1 MWFENSFRRHLLD
14 MHITDWDDGVF
25 LSEFSPEKYYENL
38 KRANV
43 KSAMIYLQSHVG
55 YCYYPTKTGVMHPA
69 FEKDPDAMKR
79 LIDMCHEG
87 GIDVVAY
94 YSINYNTIESKRHSD
109 WSMVRA
115 GGIEPQP
122 HMFSGGRYGVC
133 CPNNPDYLQFMLD
146 QTTEILEYADMD
158 GIFYDMP
165 FWMYPCHCE
174 HCKRRYKEEFGKE
187 LPEGANAKGW
197 KQFLF
202 DREKWADE
210 YLSKLNAHAK
220 KIKPDISVQFNYAY
234 AVLNA
239 LDRFGSECV
248 NKYQEYASG
257 DIYGSFFRHS
267 FACKVFAASTNMKP
281 FENMTGRC
289 DPGLSSHTIT
299 KSPDRFRLA
308 TMLTTAHHG
317 ANFVIDAIDPVG
329 TMDSRFYDKLGKQYK
344 EVEHYEPYL
353 KTGEMI
359 EDVGLFY
366 IMEARSDQS
375 TGSDGAFCHYNATL
389 QAATTLANLHI
400 PYGILTQ
407 DKCDNID
414 KHKIVVLS
422 NPVHLRTDTLQKI
435 KAYVEKGGTLYV
447 SGGEQAE
454 LLELIGTKQVGT
466 TKQDSTYIAPLPQY
480 EELFNGF
487 NSKYPLAMRNCI
499 LPIVEKPEDAEIMA
513 TITLPYIHPNP
524 EYTDAF
530 ASIHSNP
537 PGTPTDYPAVVFKSY
552 GKGKI
557 IWSVASIEALGYY
570 DHQNVFANLL
580 ELSGVD
586 YTVKSNASDNLE
598 LISFADEKEV
608 LISAIYVTDSQHT
621 EIQRPFEI
629 SIKTKVP
636 AKVTLLR
643 DGSDIEFSYK
653 DGYTT
658 FTTKELNIF
667 DMYQIKF

>member
-25 LSEFSPEKYYENL
+25 LSEFSAEKYYENL
-38 KRANV
+38 KKANV

-55 YCYYPTKTGVMHPA
+55 YCYYPTKTGIIHPA
-69 FEKDPDAMKR
+69 FNKNPYEMKK
-79 LIDMCHEG
+79 LVDLCHQG

-94 YSINYNTIESKRHSD
+94 YSINYNTLESKRHPE
-109 WSMVRA
+109 WEAVRS
-115 GGIEPQP
+115 GGKTAHS

-133 CPNNPDYLQFMLD
+133 CPNNPDYLKFMQD
-146 QTTEILEYADMD
+146 QTTEILEYADFD

-165 FWMYPCHCE
+165 FWMYPCHCD
-174 HCKRRYKEEFGKE
+174 HCKRKYKEEFGKE
-187 LPEGANAKGW
+187 IPENVDSKGW

-210 YLSKLNAHAK
+210 YLRALYEHAK
-220 KIKPDISVQFNYAY
+220 AVKPSVSVQYNYAF

-239 LDRFGSECV
+239 LDRFASECV
-248 NKYQEYASG
+248 NEYQEYASG
-257 DIYGSFFRHS
+257 DIYGSFYRHS
-267 FACKVFAASTNMKP
+267 FACKIFAASTNMKP

-329 TMDSRFYDKLGKQYK
+329 TMDERFYEKLGKQYA

-353 KTGEMI
+353 KTGQMI
-359 EDVGLFY
+359 KDVGLFY
-366 IMEARSDQS
+366 IMEARND
-375 TGSDGAFCHYNATL
+375 GSPDGNGPFCHYNAAL
-389 QAATTLANLHI
+389 GAAKNLATLHI

-407 DKCDNID
+407 AKCSDIND
-414 KHKIVVLS
+414 CKIVMLS
-422 NPVHLRTDTLQKI
+422 NPAHLNSKTIEKI
-435 KAYVEKGGTLYV
+435 KCYVENGGTLYV
-447 SGGEQAE
+447 SGGEQPE
-454 LLELIGTKQVGT
+454 ILEMIGTKRIGT
-466 TKQDSTYIAPLPQY
+466 TKQRNTYVAPLSQS

-487 NSKYPLAMRNCI
+487 NSKYPLAIGCN
-499 LPIVEKPEDAEIMA
+499 LPICETPNDAEVLA

-537 PGTPTDYPAVVFKSY
+537 PGTSTEYPAVILKKY

-557 IWSVASIEALGYY
+557 IWSAASIEALETY

-580 ELSGVD
+580 NLSGVE
-586 YTVKSNASDNLE
+586 YTVKSTASDNLE
-598 LISFADEKEV
+598 LISFEAETEV
-608 LISAIYVTDSQHT
+608 LVSGVYVTDAQHT

-629 SIKTKVP
+629 SVKTKEP
-636 AKVTLLR
+636 KKVTLLR
-643 DGSDIEFSYK
+643 DSSDIPFTYEN
-653 DGYTT
+653 GYTN